1 LPIGDAAATI
11 VVAPQNSGHLGPG
24 RTRRHVQPSL
34 SLNGAGSDEPAT
46 VDLSGRCVG
55 TSYVLICPVG
65 QGATGTV
72 WRGIDRTS
80 GEQVAVKL
88 LHEGLLRQPK
98 LVTRFVQERTILM
111 MVRHENIVGVR
122 DLFSA
127 GESLGLVMDFV
138 AGGSLRDRLRAAGT
152 LPSDEA
158 ARLLGQVAA
167 GLAEA
172 HALGVVHR
180 DVKPD
185 NILLHGTT
193 RPDVRLT
200 DFGIARV
207 LDTAG
212 LTTPQAIIGTPHY
225 MAPETIGGGE
235 ASPAADVYALG
246 VVFYELLT
254 GRAPYSGE
262 PIAVLRGHLD
272 GTLVRPDGLAD
283 EVWAVIESCVDPDPA
298 RRPGAAELRE
308 VLRDLSRR
316 TAGLPALP
324 APDPDAEPVGGPVR
338 PACGVPHPSL
348 ARPARRR
355 PRNGPRSWVWARRG
369 LLAVLV
375 TGTLAASGVGGYH
388 AWEARQAG
396 KPSGTVAAPP
406 VRGGGAAGAAE
417 PRTAISGQ
425 GAAPVAAPPSA
436 GRAGTPTPAATT
448 GRDTEEE
455 PSAGATVSAT
465 AGAGRVDVS
474 VRPGE
479 ARGSLSFGPWR
490 CGEKYSWDVGH
501 PVLAQ
506 PCHAVGA
513 AIRVAGDVEAT
524 PGVQTDVS
532 LTVRDAESDQVVAGP
547 HTCEGM
553 MFTDF
558 ALKRRCG
565 PADLQAPRGGRYVVV
580 LTWQY
585 SGRSLLPGGT
595 ARGREFTW

>member
-1 LPIGDAAATI
+1 M
-11 VVAPQNSGHLGPG
+11 
-24 RTRRHVQPSL
+24 QPSL

-152 LPSDEA
+152 LPPAEA

-212 LTTPQAIIGTPHY
+212 LTTPHAIIGTPHY
-225 MAPETIGGGE
+225 MAPETIGGGD

-254 GRAPYSGE
+254 GRAPYAGE

-272 GTLVRPDGLAD
+272 GTLVRPEGLAD
-283 EVWAVIESCVDPDPA
+283 EVWAVVESCVDPDPA
-298 RRPGAAELRE
+298 RRPPSAELRD

-324 APDPDAEPVGGPVR
+324 APDPDAEPVGAVPR
-338 PACGVPHPSL
+338 AVPHPSI
-348 ARPARRR
+348 ARPLRRR
-355 PRNGPRSWVWARRG
+355 PHNGPRSWVWARRG

-375 TGTLAASGVGGYH
+375 TGTLTATGLGGYQ
-388 AWEARQAG
+388 AWQGRQAG
-396 KPSGTVAAPP
+396 SPSATAATPP
-406 VRGGGAAGAAE
+406 VRGGGAAGAATS
-417 PRTAISGQ
+417 RTAASGT
-425 GAAPVAAPPSA
+425 GAAPAPDAPSP
-436 GRAGTPTPAATT
+436 GRPGTPATTART
-448 GRDTEEE
+448 GRDTEGT
-455 PSAGATVSAT
+455 PSAAATVPAP
-465 AGAGRVDVS
+465 AGPGRVDVS
-474 VRPGE
+474 VGPGE
-479 ARGSLSFGPWR
+479 ARGSVSFGPWR

-513 AIRVAGDVEAT
+513 AIRVSGEVEAT
-524 PGVQTDVS
+524 PGVQADVS
-532 LTVRDAESDQVVAGP
+532 LTVRDAGSDEVVAGP
-547 HTCEGM
+547 HTCEGL

-558 ALKRRCG
+558 ALKHRCG